1 MQVKA
6 IVSTEN
12 KRSRAFLVAIVMLAI
27 AFISATVLRSIF
39 SSTDMYRGAYDK
51 LNEKRNNV
59 IALTTAATV
68 TSYAITAVPDDAGT
82 PIANQLMEIA
92 KNFAFVLAAI
102 VLEKHLLTVMGFVF
116 FTVFVPISCVLV
128 AISGFLSPGN
138 ANRQLCRQA
147 AAKFFIFGLVLF
159 LATPTSVLLSSM
171 IDESYQASVDTMI
184 AQGNEAHEQT
194 NETANAAS
202 SSTNEKEKTA
212 NSNTPS
218 NPIEFV
224 QQQFSNVTSN
234 VGSAVENAGKVV
246 TSDVDIDPHH
256 LTHHHVSSVQGV
268 VWTAALGPGARGKD
282 NRRTSAASSAR
293 NYSVEDCGADA
304 GGVNHPVCTTIS
316 FWQTSVRPPLRVG
329 SSRLQIRR
337 RPPPPSGA
345 GMVDQDGNWVP
356 NVVNA
361 GSREVLAK
369 GV

>member
-1 MQVKA
+1 MRRKVRSIVQVKA

-12 KRSRAFLVAIVMLAI
+12 KRSRAYLVAIVMLAI

-184 AQGNEAHEQT
+184 AQGNEVHEQT

-246 TSDVDIDPHH
+246 TGALDKASATAGNLIELFGVMVATSILIPIIVPIIMY
-256 LTHHHVSSVQGV
+256 LAFKALFGQQLSGQAQEVKIIAEQVQQ
-268 VWTAALGPGARGKD
+268 ALPETTQSKIAG
-282 NRRTSAASSAR
+282 RTPA
-293 NYSVEDCGADA
+293 E
-304 GGVNHPVCTTIS
+304 
-316 FWQTSVRPPLRVG
+316 
-329 SSRLQIRR
+329 
-337 RPPPPSGA
+337 
-345 GMVDQDGNWVP
+345 
-356 NVVNA
+356 
-361 GSREVLAK
+361 
-369 GV
+369 